1 MAKFIE
7 GKDGS
12 RMLVSDDTPDELD
25 VDAKT
30 PESSWMKALT
40 FSTEALTPADP
51 VSLLLIFEEEM
62 FPVTPIQ
69 VDTFTVQNDKAKIT
83 GTMLLSDYAWL
94 LEKKYFKVAQIQIR
108 TENKVYNVMPG
119 PLDLIRLVGK
129 DINATTVNVHLSL
142 KRYI

>member
-30 PESSWMKALT
+30 PESNWMKALT
-40 FSTEALTPADP
+40 STEALTPADP

-94 LEKKYFKVAQIQIR
+94 LENIHFKVAQIQIR